1 MFDNIRGVISFEAVA
16 PEPEVFVNNLKASS
30 VSVTNLRC
38 KGNKLAGDVYFSDFD
53 DIKQIAEA
61 DGVQISIAKK
71 RGKVFTVRK
80 YRLRFG
86 LAVGFFLA
94 VTLVAY
100 LSNVVMSI
108 EVFGNETL
116 TDKQVESLLND
127 CGIHIGAFIPSVD
140 LREAERIIVSES
152 EEISW
157 IGIRSSGCM
166 IEAEI
171 TEADKPPETVPT
183 RTPCNVVSAKDAE
196 IVEIQ
201 DIYLGMLIPML
212 HDGVKKGDLLISGT
226 VENGKGGVYYVHAMG
241 KIIGRYDEKVT
252 FFQPYSEEK
261 LQYTEKITR
270 KTLNFFGLKIPLY
283 IGRND
288 FERYEYD
295 EKVSFLKIFNIQLPV
310 GIVYSEYK
318 LYEQETEEVSP
329 EKAMQL
335 LEEKIDL
342 CEKNFYSGEDMKI
355 IGREVYFSETEEGM
369 SAAVKYTLEG
379 DIGVTKEILAKRD

>member
-1 MFDNIRGVISFEAVA
+1 MFDNIRGVISFEAIA
-16 PEPEVFVNNLKASS
+16 PEPEIFINNLKASS

-38 KGNKLAGDVYFSDFD
+38 KGNKLAGEAYWSDLE
-53 DIKQIAEA
+53 DIRHIAEA
-61 DGVQISIAKK
+61 DGVQMSISKK
-71 RGKVFTVRK
+71 RGGVFTVRK
-80 YRLRFG
+80 YRLRAG

-94 VTLVAY
+94 VILVAY

-108 EVFGNETL
+108 EVFGNETI

-171 TEADKPPETVPT
+171 TEADKPPEMIPT

-196 IVEIQ
+196 IVAIH
-201 DIYLGMLIPML
+201 DIYMGMLIPML

-226 VENGKGGVYYVHAMG
+226 VEDGKGGVYYAHAMG

-283 IGRND
+283 VGRNN
-288 FERYEYD
+288 FEQYEYD

-310 GIVYSEYK
+310 GIMYSEYK
-318 LYEQETEEVSP
+318 LYDTEIEEIP
-329 EKAMQL
+329 QEKAVQL
-335 LEEKIDL
+335 LEEKISL
-342 CEKNFYSGEDMKI
+342 CEKNFYSEEDMTI
-355 IGREVYFSETEEGM
+355 IGREVFFSETEEGM
-369 SAAVKYTLEG
+369 TAVVKYTLEG
-379 DIGVTKEILAKRD
+379 DIGVTKEIMAK

>member
-1 MFDNIRGVISFEAVA
+1 MFDNIRGVISFEAIA
-16 PEPEVFVNNLKASS
+16 PEPEIFINNLKASS

-38 KGNKLAGDVYFSDFD
+38 KGNKLAGEAYWSDLG
-53 DIKQIAEA
+53 DIRHIAEE
-61 DGVQISIAKK
+61 DGVQLSIAKK
-71 RGKVFTVRK
+71 RGGVFTVRK
-80 YRLRFG
+80 YRLRAG

-94 VTLVAY
+94 VILVAY

-108 EVFGNETL
+108 EIFGNETL

-127 CGIHIGAFIPSVD
+127 CGIHIGTFIPSVD

-157 IGIRSSGCM
+157 IGIRSSGCI

-171 TEADKPPETVPT
+171 TEADKPPEMIPT

-196 IVEIQ
+196 IVAIQ
-201 DIYLGMLIPML
+201 DIYMGMLIPML

-226 VENGKGGVYYVHAMG
+226 VEDGKGGVYYAHAMG

-283 IGRND
+283 VGRNN
-288 FERYEYD
+288 FEQYEYD
-295 EKVSFLKIFNIQLPV
+295 EKMSFLKIFNIQLPI
-310 GIVYSEYK
+310 GIMYSEYK
-318 LYEQETEEVSP
+318 LYEAEIEEISQ
-329 EKAMQL
+329 EKAVQL
-335 LEEKIDL
+335 LEEKISL
-342 CEKNFYSGEDMKI
+342 CEKNFYSDEDMKI
-355 IGREVYFSETEEGM
+355 IGREVFFSETDEGM
-369 SAAVKYTLEG
+369 TAVVKYTLEG
-379 DIGVTKEILAKRD
+379 DIGVTKEIMAK

>member
-1 MFDNIRGVISFEAVA
+1 MFDNIRGVISFEAIA

-30 VSVTNLRC
+30 VSVTNLKC
-38 KGNKLAGDVYFSDFD
+38 KGNKLSGDAYWSDFE
-53 DIKQIAEA
+53 DIRQIAED
-61 DGVQISIAKK
+61 DGVQLSIAKK
-71 RGKVFTVRK
+71 RGGVFTVRR
-80 YRLRFG
+80 YRLRAG

-94 VTLVAY
+94 VIMVAY

-108 EVFGNETL
+108 EIFGNEAL

-127 CGIHIGAFIPSVD
+127 CGIHIGTFIPSID

-157 IGIRSSGCM
+157 IGIRSSGCI

-171 TEADKPPETVPT
+171 TEADKPPEMIPT

-196 IVEIQ
+196 IVEIH
-201 DIYLGMLIPML
+201 DIYMGMLIPML

-226 VENGKGGVYYVHAMG
+226 VENGKGGVYYAHAMG

-261 LQYTEKITR
+261 LRYTEKVTR
-270 KTLNFFGLKIPLY
+270 KTLNFFGIKIPLY
-283 IGRND
+283 VGRNN
-288 FERYEYD
+288 FKQYEYD
-295 EKVSFLKIFNIQLPV
+295 EKTSFLKIFNIQLPV

-318 LYEQETEEVSP
+318 LYETETEEISP
-329 EKAMQL
+329 EKAEQL
-335 LEEKIDL
+335 LEEKISL
-342 CEKNFYSGEDMKI
+342 CEKNFYSDEDMKI

-369 SAAVKYTLEG
+369 TAAVKYTLEG
-379 DIGVTKEILAKRD
+379 DIGVTKEIMAKK

>member
-1 MFDNIRGVISFEAVA
+1 MFDNIRGVISFEAIA
-16 PEPEVFVNNLKASS
+16 PEPEIFINNLKASS

-38 KGNKLAGDVYFSDFD
+38 KGSKLAGEVYWSDFE
-53 DIKQIAEA
+53 DIRHIAEA
-61 DGVQISIAKK
+61 DGVQISISKK

-80 YRLRFG
+80 YRLRAG
-86 LAVGFFLA
+86 LAAGFFLA
-94 VTLVAY
+94 VILVAY

-108 EVFGNETL
+108 EIFGNETVS
-116 TDKQVESLLND
+116 DKQVESLLND
-127 CGIHIGAFIPSVD
+127 CGIHIGTFIPSID

-171 TEADKPPETVPT
+171 TEADKPPEMIPT

-196 IVEIQ
+196 IIAIQ
-201 DIYLGMLIPML
+201 DIYMGMLIPML

-226 VENGKGGVYYVHAMG
+226 VEDGKGGVYYAHAMG

-252 FFQPYSEEK
+252 FYQPYSEEK

-283 IGRND
+283 VGRNN
-288 FERYEYD
+288 FEQYEYD
-295 EKVSFLKIFNIQLPV
+295 EKMSFLKIFNIQLPV

-318 LYEQETEEVSP
+318 LYDTETEEISP
-329 EKAMQL
+329 EKAEQL
-335 LEEKIDL
+335 LEEKISL
-342 CEKNFYSGEDMKI
+342 CEKNFYSDEDMTI
-355 IGREVYFSETEEGM
+355 IGREVFFSETEEGM
-369 SAAVKYTLEG
+369 TAVVKYTLEG
-379 DIGVTKEILAKRD
+379 NIGVTKEIMAK

>member
-1 MFDNIRGVISFEAVA
+1 MFDNIRGVISFEAIA
-16 PEPEVFVNNLKASS
+16 PEPEIFINNLKASS

-38 KGNKLAGDVYFSDFD
+38 KGNKLAGEAYWSDLE
-53 DIKQIAEA
+53 DIRHIAEA
-61 DGVQISIAKK
+61 DGVQMSISKK
-71 RGKVFTVRK
+71 RGGVFTVRK
-80 YRLRFG
+80 YRLRAG

-94 VTLVAY
+94 VILVAY

-108 EVFGNETL
+108 EVFGNETI

-157 IGIRSSGCM
+157 IGIRSSGCI

-171 TEADKPPETVPT
+171 TEADKPPEMIPT

-196 IVEIQ
+196 IVAIH
-201 DIYLGMLIPML
+201 DIYMGMLIPML

-226 VENGKGGVYYVHAMG
+226 VEDGKGGVYYAHAMG

-283 IGRND
+283 VGRNN
-288 FERYEYD
+288 FEQYEYD

-310 GIVYSEYK
+310 GIMYSEYK
-318 LYEQETEEVSP
+318 LYDTEIEEIP
-329 EKAMQL
+329 QEKAVQL
-335 LEEKIDL
+335 LEEKISL
-342 CEKNFYSGEDMKI
+342 CEKNFYSEEDMTI
-355 IGREVYFSETEEGM
+355 IGREVFFSETEEGM
-369 SAAVKYTLEG
+369 TAVVKYTLEG
-379 DIGVTKEILAKRD
+379 DIGVTKEIMAK

>member
-1 MFDNIRGVISFEAVA
+1 MFDNIRGVISFEAIA
-16 PEPEVFVNNLKASS
+16 PEPEIFINSLKASS

-38 KGNKLAGDVYFSDFD
+38 KGNKLAGDAYWSDLE
-53 DIKQIAEA
+53 DIRHIAES
-61 DGVQISIAKK
+61 DGVQISISKK
-71 RGKVFTVRK
+71 RGGVFTVRK
-80 YRLRFG
+80 YRFRAG

-94 VTLVAY
+94 VLLVMY

-108 EVFGNETL
+108 EIFGNETL

-127 CGIHIGAFIPSVD
+127 CGIHIGTFIPSVD

-171 TEADKPPETVPT
+171 TEADKPPEMIPT

-196 IVEIQ
+196 IVAIH
-201 DIYLGMLIPML
+201 DIYMGMLIPML

-226 VENGKGGVYYVHAMG
+226 VEDGKGGVYYAHAMG

-252 FFQPYSEEK
+252 FYQPYSEEK
-261 LQYTEKITR
+261 LQYTEKTTR

-283 IGRND
+283 VGRNN
-288 FERYEYD
+288 FENYEYD
-295 EKVSFLKIFNIQLPV
+295 EETSFLKIFNIQLPV
-310 GIVYSEYK
+310 GVMYSEYK
-318 LYEQETEEVSP
+318 LYDTEIEEISQ
-329 EKAMQL
+329 EKAVQL
-335 LEEKIDL
+335 LEEKISL
-342 CEKNFYSGEDMKI
+342 CEKNFYDDEDMTI
-355 IGREVYFSETEEGM
+355 IGREVFFSETEEGM
-369 SAAVKYTLEG
+369 TAVVKYTLEG
-379 DIGVTKEILAKRD
+379 DIGVTKEIMAK

>member
-1 MFDNIRGVISFEAVA
+1 MFDNIRGVISFEAIA
-16 PEPEVFVNNLKASS
+16 PEPEIFINNLKASS

-38 KGNKLAGDVYFSDFD
+38 KGNKLAGEAYWSDLE
-53 DIKQIAEA
+53 DIRHIAEA
-61 DGVQISIAKK
+61 DGVQMSISKK
-71 RGKVFTVRK
+71 RGGVFTVRK
-80 YRLRFG
+80 YRLRAG

-94 VTLVAY
+94 VILVAY

-108 EVFGNETL
+108 EVFGNETI

-127 CGIHIGAFIPSVD
+127 CGIHIGTFIPSVD

-157 IGIRSSGCM
+157 IGIRSSGCI

-171 TEADKPPETVPT
+171 TEADNPPEMIPT

-196 IVEIQ
+196 IVAIH
-201 DIYLGMLIPML
+201 DIYMGMLIPML

-226 VENGKGGVYYVHAMG
+226 VEDGKGGVYYAHAMG

-252 FFQPYSEEK
+252 FYQPYSEEK

-270 KTLNFFGLKIPLY
+270 KTLNLFGLKIPLY
-283 IGRND
+283 VGRNN
-288 FERYEYD
+288 FEHYEYD

-310 GIVYSEYK
+310 GIMYSEYK
-318 LYEQETEEVSP
+318 LYDTETEDISQ
-329 EKAMQL
+329 EKAVQL
-335 LEEKIDL
+335 LEEKISL
-342 CEKNFYSGEDMKI
+342 CEKNFYSDEDMKI
-355 IGREVYFSETEEGM
+355 IGREVFFSETEEGM
-369 SAAVKYTLEG
+369 TAVVKYTLEG
-379 DIGVTKEILAKRD
+379 NIGVTKEIMAR

>member
-1 MFDNIRGVISFEAVA
+1 MFDNIRGVISFEAIA
-16 PEPEVFVNNLKASS
+16 PEPEIFINKLRASA

-38 KGNKLAGDVYFSDFD
+38 KGNKLAGDAYRSDFE
-53 DIKQIAEA
+53 DIRYIAEA
-61 DGVQISIAKK
+61 EGVQLSIAKK
-71 RGKVFTVRK
+71 RGGVFTVRK
-80 YRLRFG
+80 YRLRAG

-94 VTLVAY
+94 FIMVAY

-108 EVFGNETL
+108 EIFGNETL

-127 CGIHIGAFIPSVD
+127 SGIHIGAFIPSVD

-157 IGIRSSGCM
+157 IGIRSSGCI

-171 TEADKPPETVPT
+171 TETDKPPEMIPT

-196 IVEIQ
+196 IVEIH
-201 DIYLGMLIPML
+201 DIYMGMLIPML

-226 VENGKGGVYYVHAMG
+226 VEDGKGGVYYAHAMG
-241 KIIGRYDEKVT
+241 KIIGRYTEKVT
-252 FFQPYSEEK
+252 FFQPYSEET
-261 LQYTEKITR
+261 LRYTEKVTR

-283 IGRND
+283 VGRNN
-288 FERYEYD
+288 FEQYEYD
-295 EKVSFLKIFNIQLPV
+295 EKTSFLKIFNIQLPV

-318 LYEQETEEVSP
+318 LYETEIEEISP
-329 EKAMQL
+329 EKAEQL
-335 LEEKIDL
+335 LEGKISL
-342 CEKNFYSGEDMKI
+342 CEKNFYSDEDMKI

-369 SAAVKYTLEG
+369 TAAVKYTLEG
-379 DIGVTKEILAKRD
+379 DIGVTKEIMAKK

>member
-1 MFDNIRGVISFEAVA
+1 MLDNIRGIISFEAIA
-16 PEPEVFVNNLKASS
+16 PEPEIFINNLKASS

-38 KGNKLAGDVYFSDFD
+38 KGNKLAWEAYWSDLE
-53 DIKQIAEA
+53 DIRHIAED
-61 DGVQISIAKK
+61 DGVQLSIAKK
-71 RGKVFTVRK
+71 RGGVFTVKK
-80 YRLRFG
+80 YRLRAG

-94 VTLVAY
+94 LMLVTY

-108 EVFGNETL
+108 EIFGNETL

-127 CGIHIGAFIPSVD
+127 CGIHIGTFIPSIN

-171 TEADKPPETVPT
+171 TETDKPPEMIPT

-196 IVEIQ
+196 IVAIQ
-201 DIYLGMLIPML
+201 DIYMGMLIPML

-226 VENGKGGVYYVHAMG
+226 VEDGKGGVYYSHAMG

-252 FFQPYSEEK
+252 FYQPYSEEK

-270 KTLNFFGLKIPLY
+270 KTLNFFGLKVPLY
-283 IGRND
+283 VGRNN
-288 FERYEYD
+288 FEQYEYD
-295 EKVSFLKIFNIQLPV
+295 EKTSFLKIFNIQLPI
-310 GIVYSEYK
+310 GIMYSEYK
-318 LYEQETEEVSP
+318 LYEAEIEEISQ
-329 EKAMQL
+329 EKAEQL
-335 LEEKIDL
+335 LEEKISL
-342 CEKNFYSGEDMKI
+342 CEKNFYDDEDMTI
-355 IGREVYFSETEEGM
+355 IGREVFFSETEEGM
-369 SAAVKYTLEG
+369 TAVVKYTLEG
-379 DIGVTKEILAKRD
+379 DIGVPKEIMAK

>member
-1 MFDNIRGVISFEAVA
+1 MFDNIRGVISFEAIA
-16 PEPEVFVNNLKASS
+16 PEPEIFINNLKASS

-38 KGNKLAGDVYFSDFD
+38 KGNKLAGEAYWSDLE
-53 DIKQIAEA
+53 DIRHIAEA
-61 DGVQISIAKK
+61 DGVQMSISKK
-71 RGKVFTVRK
+71 RGGVFTVRK
-80 YRLRFG
+80 YRLRAG

-94 VTLVAY
+94 VILVAY

-108 EVFGNETL
+108 EVFGNETI

-127 CGIHIGAFIPSVD
+127 CGIHIGTFIPSVD

-157 IGIRSSGCM
+157 IGIRSSGCI

-171 TEADKPPETVPT
+171 TEADNPPEMIPT

-196 IVEIQ
+196 IVAIH
-201 DIYLGMLIPML
+201 DIYMGMLIPML

-226 VENGKGGVYYVHAMG
+226 VEDGKGGVYYAHAMG

-252 FFQPYSEEK
+252 FYQPYSEEK

-270 KTLNFFGLKIPLY
+270 KTLNLFGLKIPLY
-283 IGRND
+283 VGRNN
-288 FERYEYD
+288 FEHYEYD

-310 GIVYSEYK
+310 GIMYSEYK
-318 LYEQETEEVSP
+318 LYDTETEEISQ
-329 EKAMQL
+329 EKAVQL
-335 LEEKIDL
+335 LEEKISL
-342 CEKNFYSGEDMKI
+342 CEKNFYSDEDMKI
-355 IGREVYFSETEEGM
+355 IGREVFFSETEEGM
-369 SAAVKYTLEG
+369 TAVVKYTLEG
-379 DIGVTKEILAKRD
+379 NIGVTKEIMAR